1 MVYLIIPYTAA
12 QGAYLE
18 FLERTNNSLT
28 LIRCDDCASP
38 AIILENKLVP
48 FGDLQHSEV
57 YVSHNHNLHIKFLYL
72 MMVSVTG
79 CIKWNYLIQQR
90 IY

>member
-38 AIILENKLVP
+38 AIVLENKLVP

-57 YVSHNHNLHIKFLYL
+57 YVSRNHNLHIKNFHISL

-79 CIKWNYLIQQR
+79 SIKWNYLIQ
-90 IY
+90 